1 MSSEKEILDLEE
13 KRFDAMIKGDL
24 AALGHTLRL
33 LPTASLA

>member
-24 AALGHTLRL
+24 AASVTR
-33 LPTASLA
+33 